1 MLTTRSASS
10 HLLLLVLICTI
21 SIHMVRAN
29 EVKGVQREGSCKA
42 NRLVRRLH
50 LKFSD
55 HLNKMRKGDTTL
67 RLIDKAASL
76 KKLIKKVEKRKVCL
90 GGTDL
95 ERELAKAL
103 DIMADVVLVQG
114 CAMNIVRKM
123 QDCLMFSKIVRKCEQ
138 WGVRRSLSN
147 VSSSILFRCVS
158 FGLGHQ
164 PSK

>member
-1 MLTTRSASS
+1 
-10 HLLLLVLICTI
+10 
-21 SIHMVRAN
+21 
-29 EVKGVQREGSCKA
+29 
-42 NRLVRRLH
+42 
-50 LKFSD
+50 
-55 HLNKMRKGDTTL
+55 MRKGDTTL

-123 QDCLMFSKIVRKCEQ
+123 QNFLMFSKISISYHKNLIDFADIFLIGLACFLWYLVNSHVQ
-138 WGVRRSLSN
+138 GVQN
-147 VSSSILFRCVS
+147 MY
-158 FGLGHQ
+158 GKGG
-164 PSK
+164 